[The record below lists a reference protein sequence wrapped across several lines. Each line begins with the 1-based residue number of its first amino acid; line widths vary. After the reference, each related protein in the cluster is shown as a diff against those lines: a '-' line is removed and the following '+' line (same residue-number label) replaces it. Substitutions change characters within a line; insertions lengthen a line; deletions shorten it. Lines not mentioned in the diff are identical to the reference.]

1 MKPMFLAVA
10 AAAMFASTAITSPV
24 YAATHEVQMLNK
36 NPDNAK
42 QRMVF
47 SPAYLKIEPGDT
59 VIFKAVDKGHN
70 TVSVKGMIPEGATAW
85 KSKMNKDFEITLEKP
100 GVYGYKCL
108 PHFGM
113 GMVGVIQVGDDI
125 STLETAKSAKMPGKS
140 KKVFGEIFEKI
151 ESGE

>member
-1 MKPMFLAVA
+1 MKRMFFAVA
-10 AAAMFASTAITSPV
+10 AAAMLASPA
-24 YAATHEVQMLNK
+24 YAATHEVLMLNK

-47 SPAYLKIEPGDT
+47 LPAYLKIAPGDT
-59 VIFKAVDKGHN
+59 VIFKSVDRGHD
-70 TVSVKGMIPEGATAW
+70 TVSIKGMIPEGAEAW
-85 KSKMNKDFEITLEKP
+85 KSKISKDFEITLDVE
-100 GVYGYKCL
+100 GIYGYKCK

-125 STLETAKSAKMPGKS
+125 SNLETAKKARMPGKS
-140 KKVFGEIFEKI
+140 KKVFREIFTEI